1 MDPTTLTSLI
11 TALVFVLILV
21 VLVIKTAVVVP
32 QKSHY
37 VVERLGKYSKTIG
50 AGLHI
55 LLPFIDQIAYRRSLK
70 EEVMDIPA
78 QSCIT
83 RDNVSVTID
92 GVLYIR
98 VIDAKMSSYGI
109 ENYYIAASQLAQT
122 SLRSAIGKID
132 LDKTFEERETINFSV
147 IKAVDEAAQEW
158 GVKVM
163 RYEIKD
169 ITPPA
174 TVMEAMERQM
184 KAEREKRGDIALSEG
199 DRQSRINRAEGL
211 KQEAVQISEGEK
223 QKRINEAQGRAQEI
237 LLVAEAT
244 AKGLQTVAEV
254 INMPGGAEA
263 MNLKVA
269 QQYIEEFGNLAKTN
283 NTMIIPA
290 DLGNMASMV
299 ASVTEIVSS
308 TSGRK
313 SCGFGKP
320 GTAKG
325 AAKTESDV
333 TPRSVG
339 GFAVEQR
346 SF

>member
-1 MDPTTLTSLI
+1 MDPATMTSLI
-11 TALVFVLILV
+11 TALVFVIIL
-21 VLVIKTAVVVP
+21 VLVIVKTAVVVP
-32 QKSHY
+32 QKSQF
-37 VVERLGKYSKTIG
+37 VVERLGKYSKSLS

-55 LLPFIDQIAYRRSLK
+55 LIPFIDRIAYKRSLK
-70 EEVMDIPA
+70 EEVMDVPA

-132 LDKTFEERETINFSV
+132 LDKTFEERETINAQV
-147 IKAVDEAAQEW
+147 VQAVDEAAQEW
-158 GVKVM
+158 GIKVM

-169 ITPPA
+169 ITPPG
-174 TVMEAMERQM
+174 TVMAAMEQQM
-184 KAEREKRGDIALSEG
+184 KAEREKRAEIALSEG
-199 DRQSRINRAEGL
+199 DRQSRINRSEGL
-211 KQEAVQISEGEK
+211 RQEAVQISEGEK

-244 AKGLQTVAEV
+244 AQGLSKVAEV

-269 QQYIEEFGNLAKTN
+269 EQYIDEFGNLAKEN

-290 DLGNMASMV
+290 NMTDVGSMV
-299 ASVTEIVSS
+299 ATATEVF
-308 TSGRK
+308 RK
-313 SCGFGKP
+313 ASAAPAARPRKP
-320 GTAKG
+320 A
-325 AAKTESDV
+325 AAKTDAGADTAS
-333 TPRSVG
+333 TRSKG
-339 GFAVEQR
+339 GFAVE
-346 SF
+346 